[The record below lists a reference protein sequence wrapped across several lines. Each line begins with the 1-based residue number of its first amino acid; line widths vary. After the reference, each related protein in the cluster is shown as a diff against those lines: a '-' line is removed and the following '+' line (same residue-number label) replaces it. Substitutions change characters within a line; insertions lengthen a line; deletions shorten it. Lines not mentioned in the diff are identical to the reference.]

1 MYSEVGIRQLASA
14 KPASAGPSVSRRLA
28 NHTSPLMSTGLSVN
42 PNPSVDANPPAASK
56 PLISSRVREIR
67 PSGIRAFFDL
77 NAAGGDII
85 ALGVGEPDFVTP
97 ARVREAC
104 IQALREGRTQY
115 TSNAGLMELREELSA
130 YLAGSFDLDYD
141 PKHEIMITVGSSE
154 AVDLALRA
162 VIDPGDEV
170 LIPAPSYIAY
180 EPITHL
186 HGGTIVEVEASAE
199 TQFKLTAEALEAK
212 ITPRTKA
219 IMINF
224 PCNPTG
230 TVMTRQEWL
239 PIIDVVIKHNL
250 VVISDEVYAELTY
263 GNKHV
268 SIASLPGM
276 KERTIVIS
284 GFSKAFAMT
293 GWRVGYA
300 CGPRELIAGMLKIH
314 QYTVMCAPTLAQIA
328 ALESLRYGMS
338 AKDEMMASYN
348 ERRKLFVDGLQA
360 IGLSCHEPEGAFY
373 AFPSVASSGLSSEVF
388 ALRLLKEAEVAVV
401 PGHVF
406 GSGGEGYI
414 RCSYAASRSNLEK
427 ALERMAKFMQA
438 ARPV

>member
-1 MYSEVGIRQLASA
+1 MFSEED
-14 KPASAGPSVSRRLA
+14 
-28 NHTSPLMSTGLSVN
+28 TGSFL
-42 PNPSVDANPPAASK
+42 
-56 PLISSRVREIR
+56 SSRVRDIR

-77 NAAGGDII
+77 NVAGGDTI

-97 ARVREAC
+97 EKVREAC
-104 IQALREGRTQY
+104 IQALREGQTKY

-130 YLAGSFDLDYD
+130 YFASSFALPYD
-141 PKHEIMITVGSSE
+141 PEQEIIVTVGSSE

-162 VIDPGDEV
+162 VINPGDEV

-186 HGGTIVEVEASAE
+186 HGGKIVEVVTTVEE
-199 TQFKLTAEALEAK
+199 QFKLTPQALQAS
-212 ITPRTKA
+212 ITPHSKA
-219 IMINF
+219 LMINY

-230 TVMTRQEWL
+230 TVMTVQDWL
-239 PIIDVVIKHNL
+239 PIVELIIKHNL

-263 GNKHV
+263 GRKHV

-276 KERTIVIS
+276 KERTIVIG

-293 GWRVGYA
+293 GWRVGYT

-314 QYTVMCAPTLAQIA
+314 QYTAMCAPTIAQIA
-328 ALESLRYGMS
+328 ALESLRHGLA

-348 ERRKLFVDGLQA
+348 ERRKLFVAGLNA
-360 IGLSCHEPEGAFY
+360 IGLACHEPEGAFY
-373 AFPSVASSGLSSEVF
+373 AFPSIASTGMSSEQF
-388 ALRLLKEAEVAVV
+388 ALRLLEEAKVAVV

-406 GSGGEGYI
+406 GSGGEGFI
-414 RCSYAASRSNLEK
+414 RCSYATSLVDLEK
-427 ALERMAKFMQA
+427 VLERMGRFMQVMQ
-438 ARPV
+438 PV

>member
-1 MYSEVGIRQLASA
+1 MYREEGTRQFL
-14 KPASAGPSVSRRLA
+14 
-28 NHTSPLMSTGLSVN
+28 
-42 PNPSVDANPPAASK
+42 
-56 PLISSRVREIR
+56 SSRVREIR

-77 NAAGGDII
+77 NAAAGKDTIS
-85 ALGVGEPDFVTP
+85 LGVGEPDFVTP
-97 ARVREAC
+97 EKVREAC
-104 IQALREGRTQY
+104 ILALREGRTKY
-115 TSNAGLMELREELSA
+115 TSNAGLMELREEISA
-130 YLAGSFDLDYD
+130 YFASCFALSYD
-141 PKHEIMITVGSSE
+141 PKQEIIVTVGSSE

-162 VIDPGDEV
+162 VINPGDEV

-186 HGGTIVEVEASAE
+186 HGGKIVEVGTTAKGR
-199 TQFKLTAEALEAK
+199 FKLTSQALQAA
-212 ITPRTKA
+212 ITPHSKA
-219 IMINF
+219 LMINY

-230 TVMTRQEWL
+230 TVMTEQDWL
-239 PIIDVVIKHNL
+239 PIVELIIKHNL

-263 GNKHV
+263 GKEHV

-314 QYTVMCAPTLAQIA
+314 QYTAMCAPTLSQIA
-328 ALESLRYGMS
+328 ALESLRYGLA

-348 ERRKLFVDGLQA
+348 ERRKLFVAGLNA
-360 IGLSCHEPEGAFY
+360 IGLTCHEPEGAFY
-373 AFPSVASSGLSSEVF
+373 AFPSIASTGMSSEQF
-388 ALRLLKEAEVAVV
+388 ALRLLEEAKVAVV

-406 GSGGEGYI
+406 GSGGEGFI
-414 RCSYAASRSNLEK
+414 RCSYATSLVDLEK
-427 ALERMAKFMQA
+427 ALERMGRLMQVMQ
-438 ARPV
+438 PV